1 MNHVHNPPEPAG
13 PPARDERRARQVQ
26 TMFGRIVGRYDLM
39 NRLMSF
45 GMDRRWRRQA
55 AAAAQPR
62 SARVLDLGS
71 GTGDL
76 SRELVRAGA
85 AQVVGG
91 DFTRDMVT
99 AAARRHAGLQAYAW
113 TVSDVLHLPF
123 ADGTFDAVTNGF
135 LLRNVVDLPAGIAEM
150 ARVLRPGGR
159 LVCLDMTHV
168 PAGAFAAPYRFYFHR
183 VMPQIAG
190 MLSGDRAA
198 YRYLSNSLT
207 GYPDADGLAQILRG
221 AGLREV
227 SYRRLGFG
235 SVALHTGIK

>member
-1 MNHVHNPPEPAG
+1 MSSVHNPPETTA
-13 PPARDERRARQVQ
+13 PPARDERRASQVQ

-45 GMDRRWRRQA
+45 GMDGRWRRQA
-55 AAAAQPR
+55 AVAARPAG
-62 SARVLDLGS
+62 ALVLDLGS

-85 AQVVGG
+85 ARVVGG
-91 DFTRDMVT
+91 DFTRDMV
-99 AAARRHAGLQAYAW
+99 AAASRRYAGQRAYAW

-135 LLRNVVDLPAGIAEM
+135 LLRNVIDLPAGIAEM
-150 ARVLRPGGR
+150 ARTLRPGGR

-168 PAGAFAAPYRFYFHR
+168 PAGLFAGPYRFYFHR

-198 YRYLSNSLT
+198 YRYLSKSLT
-207 GYPDADGLAQILRG
+207 GYPDADGLADILRD
-221 AGLREV
+221 AGLHDV

>member
-1 MNHVHNPPEPAG
+1 MNSVHHPPEPSLS
-13 PPARDERRARQVQ
+13 PTRERQVQ

-45 GMDRRWRRQA
+45 GMDGRWRRQA
-55 AAAAQPR
+55 AAAAQP
-62 SARVLDLGS
+62 SGGCVLDLGA

-76 SRELVRAGA
+76 SRELSRAGA
-85 AQVVGG
+85 TQVVGG
-91 DFTRDMVT
+91 DFTRDMVAT
-99 AAARRHAGLQAYAW
+99 AARRYAGQSGYTW

-123 ADGTFDAVTNGF
+123 ADASFDAVTNGF

-168 PAGAFAAPYRFYFHR
+168 PPGLFAAPYRFYFHR

-190 MLSGDRAA
+190 ALSGDRAA

-207 GYPDADGLAQILRG
+207 GYPDADGLARILRE
-221 AGLREV
+221 AGLRDV
-227 SYRRLGFG
+227 KYRRLGFG